1 MILDKFSPQIV
12 MHSDGLKKEDTIQ
25 KKYLFKTEIKIYEHP
40 YNLYYLY

>member
-25 KKYLFKTEIKIYEHP
+25 NVDGIEILI
-40 YNLYYLY
+40 